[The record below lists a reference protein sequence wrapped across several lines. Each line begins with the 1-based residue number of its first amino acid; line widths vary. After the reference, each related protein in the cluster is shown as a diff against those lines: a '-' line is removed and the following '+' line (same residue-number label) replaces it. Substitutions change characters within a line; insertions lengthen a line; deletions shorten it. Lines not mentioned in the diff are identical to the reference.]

1 MLSSSIKIAITY
13 LMLVAISV
21 LFAES
26 SKALLVWYLVIG
38 LVTFFVYAKDKRAA
52 INGNWR
58 VPEKTLHVF
67 SVAGGWLGA
76 LIAQDKLR
84 HKTQKQPFRAI
95 YWLTVAINRS
105 ERFGDHRIGHLWFRY
120 DDNYRSDWSCC
131 TCYVGDR
138 RLLGGYRV

>member
-1 MLSSSIKIAITY
+1 MLSSSIQIVITY
-13 LMLVAISV
+13 LVLVAVSV

-38 LVTFFVYAKDKRAA
+38 VVTFFVYAKDKRAA

-58 VPEKTLHVF
+58 VPEKTLHTF

-84 HKTQKQPFRAI
+84 HKTQKQPFRSI
-95 YWLTVAINRS
+95 YWLTVVINVAAFAWTLTPSGQAVFGRWLS
-105 ERFGDHRIGHLWFRY
+105 EVIGYL
-120 DDNYRSDWSCC
+120 
-131 TCYVGDR
+131 
-138 RLLGGYRV
+138 

>member
-76 LIAQDKLR
+76 LLAQDKLR

-95 YWLTVAINRS
+95 YWLTVAINIAVFIWTLTPS
-105 ERFGDHRIGHLWFRY
+105 GQAIFGRWVIEIIGFL
-120 DDNYRSDWSCC
+120 
-131 TCYVGDR
+131 
-138 RLLGGYRV
+138 

>member
-1 MLSSSIKIAITY
+1 MLSSSIQIVITY
-13 LMLVAISV
+13 LVLVAVSV

-38 LVTFFVYAKDKRAA
+38 VVTFFVYAKDKRAA

-58 VPEKTLHVF
+58 VPEKTLHIF

-95 YWLTVAINRS
+95 YWVTVAVNVAAFVWTLTPSGQATFGCWLS
-105 ERFGDHRIGHLWFRY
+105 EVIGYL
-120 DDNYRSDWSCC
+120 
-131 TCYVGDR
+131 
-138 RLLGGYRV
+138 

>member
-1 MLSSSIKIAITY
+1 MLSSSIQIAITY
-13 LMLVAISV
+13 LVLVAVSV

-26 SKALLVWYLVIG
+26 SKVLLAWYLVIG
-38 LVTFFVYAKDKRAA
+38 SVTFVVYAKDKRAA

-58 VPEKTLHVF
+58 VPEKTLHIF

-95 YWLTVAINRS
+95 YWLTVVINVAAFLWTLTPS
-105 ERFGDHRIGHLWFRY
+105 GQATFGRWLCEIIGYL
-120 DDNYRSDWSCC
+120 
-131 TCYVGDR
+131 
-138 RLLGGYRV
+138 

>member
-1 MLSSSIKIAITY
+1 MLSSSVQITITY
-13 LMLVAISV
+13 LVLVAVSA

-26 SKALLVWYLVIG
+26 SKALLAWYLVIG
-38 LVTFFVYAKDKRAA
+38 VVTFFVYAKDKRAA

-58 VPEKTLHVF
+58 VPEKTLHIF

-95 YWLTVAINRS
+95 YWLTVFINVAAFVWTLTPS
-105 ERFGDHRIGHLWFRY
+105 GQAMFGRYLGEIIGYL
-120 DDNYRSDWSCC
+120 
-131 TCYVGDR
+131 
-138 RLLGGYRV
+138 

>member
-1 MLSSSIKIAITY
+1 MLSSSIQIAITY
-13 LMLVAISV
+13 LALVAVSA

-26 SKALLVWYLVIG
+26 SKALLAWYFVIG
-38 LVTFFVYAKDKRAA
+38 VVTFFVYAKDKRAA

-58 VPEKTLHVF
+58 VPEKTLHIF

-95 YWLTVAINRS
+95 YWATVVINVAAFAWTLTPNWQAM
-105 ERFGDHRIGHLWFRY
+105 FGRWLGEL
-120 DDNYRSDWSCC
+120 
-131 TCYVGDR
+131 VGY
-138 RLLGGYRV
+138 L

>member
-1 MLSSSIKIAITY
+1 MLSSSIQIAITY
-13 LMLVAISV
+13 LVLVAVSV

-26 SKALLVWYLVIG
+26 SKVLLAWYLVIG
-38 LVTFFVYAKDKRAA
+38 SLTFVVYAKDKRAA

-58 VPEKTLHVF
+58 VPEKTLHIF

-95 YWLTVAINRS
+95 YWLTVVINVAAFLWTLTPIGQATFGGWLS
-105 ERFGDHRIGHLWFRY
+105 EVIGYL
-120 DDNYRSDWSCC
+120 
-131 TCYVGDR
+131 
-138 RLLGGYRV
+138 

>member
-1 MLSSSIKIAITY
+1 MLSSSIQIATTY
-13 LMLVAISV
+13 LVLVAVSV

-38 LVTFFVYAKDKRAA
+38 VVTFFVYAKDKRAA

-58 VPEKTLHVF
+58 VPEKTLHTF

-95 YWLTVAINRS
+95 YWLTVVINVAVFVWTFTPNGQAM
-105 ERFGDHRIGHLWFRY
+105 FGRWL
-120 DDNYRSDWSCC
+120 
-131 TCYVGDR
+131 TELVG
-138 RLLGGYRV
+138 YF

>member
-1 MLSSSIKIAITY
+1 MLSSSIQIVITY
-13 LMLVAISV
+13 LVLVAVSV

-26 SKALLVWYLVIG
+26 SKVLLAWYLVIG
-38 LVTFFVYAKDKRAA
+38 VVTFFVYAKDKRAA

-58 VPEKTLHVF
+58 VPEKTLHIL

-95 YWLTVAINRS
+95 YWVTVAMNVAAFVWTLTPSGQAIFGRWLS
-105 ERFGDHRIGHLWFRY
+105 EIIGYL
-120 DDNYRSDWSCC
+120 
-131 TCYVGDR
+131 
-138 RLLGGYRV
+138 

>member
-1 MLSSSIKIAITY
+1 MLSSSIQIATTY
-13 LMLVAISV
+13 LVLVAASM

-26 SKALLVWYLVIG
+26 SKVLLAWYLVIG
-38 LVTFFVYAKDKRAA
+38 VVTFFVYAKDKRAA

-58 VPEKTLHVF
+58 VPEKTLHIF

-95 YWLTVAINRS
+95 YWLTVVINVATFVWTLTPSGQAIFGRWVS
-105 ERFGDHRIGHLWFRY
+105 EAIRY
-120 DDNYRSDWSCC
+120 
-131 TCYVGDR
+131 
-138 RLLGGYRV
+138 L

>member
-1 MLSSSIKIAITY
+1 MLSSSIQIVITY
-13 LMLVAISV
+13 LVLVAVSV

-26 SKALLVWYLVIG
+26 SKVLFMWYLVVG
-38 LVTFFVYAKDKRAA
+38 LMTFFVYAKDKRAA

-58 VPEKTLHVF
+58 VPEKTLHIF

-95 YWLTVAINRS
+95 YWLTLVINVAAFLWTLTPSGQATFGRWLS
-105 ERFGDHRIGHLWFRY
+105 EVIGYL
-120 DDNYRSDWSCC
+120 
-131 TCYVGDR
+131 
-138 RLLGGYRV
+138 

>member
-95 YWLTVAINRS
+95 YWLTVAMNIAVFIWTLTPSGQAIFGRWVS
-105 ERFGDHRIGHLWFRY
+105 EVIGYL
-120 DDNYRSDWSCC
+120 
-131 TCYVGDR
+131 
-138 RLLGGYRV
+138 

>member
-1 MLSSSIKIAITY
+1 MLSSSIQIVITY
-13 LMLVAISV
+13 LVLVAVSV

-38 LVTFFVYAKDKRAA
+38 VVTFFVYAKDKRAA

-58 VPEKTLHVF
+58 VPEKTLHTF

-95 YWLTVAINRS
+95 YWVTVAMNVAAFVWTLTPSGQAI
-105 ERFGDHRIGHLWFRY
+105 F
-120 DDNYRSDWSCC
+120 WS
-131 TCYVGDR
+131 
-138 RLLGGYRV
+138 LA